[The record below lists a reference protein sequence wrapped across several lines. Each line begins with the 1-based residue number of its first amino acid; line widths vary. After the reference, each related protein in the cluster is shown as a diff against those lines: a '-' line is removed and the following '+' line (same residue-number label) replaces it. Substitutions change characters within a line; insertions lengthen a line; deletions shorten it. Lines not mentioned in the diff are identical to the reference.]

1 MMGHHGMLLGPQSA
15 QSDTTNAVLGG
26 NIGAFPS
33 DMSAGATLVLLV
45 NPATILVCIKVEG
58 IYYAYVLYVE
68 WV

>member
-15 QSDTTNAVLGG
+15 QSDTANAVLGG

-33 DMSAGATLVLLV
+33 GMFAGATLVLLV
-45 NPATILVCIKVEG
+45 GPATILVCIKVEG
-58 IYYAYVLYVE
+58 IYYAPILYVE